1 MQILAGTS
9 GFSYK
14 AWKGNFYPAD
24 LPDAR
29 MLEYY
34 AGQLPSVEI
43 NNTFYRMPSAKLVTK
58 WLQVVPEEFR
68 FVLKATRRISHFSR
82 LRADDELLEYLFGV
96 TAELGERL
104 GAHLVQMPPY
114 AKKDIEALRAFL
126 ERVPKGDRVA
136 FEFRNES
143 WFDDKVYA
151 TLREFDAA
159 LVVADGGKV
168 EVPLVA
174 TASWGYLRLRRT
186 DYDAAALDEWRDR
199 IRALHWTETFVFF
212 KHEDDGAGPRMARA
226 MLDAAGP

>member
-1 MQILAGTS
+1 MQLFAGTS

-43 NNTFYRMPSAKLVTK
+43 NNTFYRMPSAKMVAK
-58 WLQVVPEEFR
+58 WLQVVPESFR

-82 LRADDELLEYLFGV
+82 LRADDELLDYLFSV

-114 AKKDIEALRAFL
+114 AKKDVEALRAFL
-126 ERVPKGDRVA
+126 GRVPQGDRVA

-143 WFDDKVYA
+143 WFDEDVYDA
-151 TLREFDAA
+151 LREFDSA
-159 LVVADGGKV
+159 LVLADGGKV
-168 EVPLVA
+168 DVPLVP
-174 TASWGYLRLRRT
+174 TASWGYLRLRGD
-186 DYDAAALDEWRDR
+186 DYDAAALDEWRRR
-199 IRALHWTETFVFF
+199 IRELPWTDAFVFF
-212 KHEDDGAGPRMARA
+212 KHEDDGAGPRLARA
-226 MLDAAGP
+226 MLDDRS

>member
-24 LPDAR
+24 LPDTR
-29 MLEYY
+29 MLEFY

-43 NNTFYRMPSAKLVTK
+43 NNTFYRMPSAKTVSR
-58 WLQVVPEEFR
+58 WQQVVPDEFR

-96 TAELGERL
+96 TAELGSRL

-126 ERVPKGDRVA
+126 QRVAKGDRVA

-143 WFDDKVYA
+143 WFDADVYEA
-151 TLREFDAA
+151 LREFDSA
-159 LVVADGGKV
+159 LVIADGGKV

-174 TASWGYLRLRRT
+174 TASWGYLRLRR
-186 DYDAAALDEWRDR
+186 DGYDAAALDEWRDR
-199 IRALHWTETFVFF
+199 IRDMPWTEAFVFF

-226 MLDAAGP
+226 MLGLDA

>member
-43 NNTFYRMPSAKLVTK
+43 NNTFYRMPSAKMVTK

-114 AKKDIEALRAFL
+114 AKQDIEALRAFL
-126 ERVPKGDRVA
+126 ERVPEGDRVA
-136 FEFRNES
+136 FEFRHES
-143 WFDDKVYA
+143 WFDDNVYE
-151 TLREFDAA
+151 TLREFDSA

-174 TASWGYLRLRRT
+174 TASWGYLRLRRNA
-186 DYDAAALDEWRDR
+186 YDDAALDEWRDR
-199 IRALHWTETFVFF
+199 IRDLRWTETFVFF

-226 MLDAAGP
+226 MLGAAGH